1 MNRFL
6 TRANLGYLLIAAVFA
21 ALLAQD
27 WWVRSQ
33 AVATIGY
40 GEFQKLAKENKLA
53 SVVVGRE
60 RVTGEGKSRFVA
72 VRVEQDVAK
81 ELDAAGVPYSG
92 EIESSFLPM
101 ILGWLVPVAL
111 FFGLWFFVSRRMAAQ
126 GGGPGGG
133 LMAIGK

>member
-60 RVTGEGKSRFVA
+60 RVTGAFKEAREGKSRFVA

-92 EIESSFLPM
+92 EIESTVLPM
-101 ILGWLVPVAL
+101 ILGWLL
-111 FFGLWFFVSRRMAAQ
+111 
-126 GGGPGGG
+126 PG
-133 LMAIGK
+133 AIVFAI